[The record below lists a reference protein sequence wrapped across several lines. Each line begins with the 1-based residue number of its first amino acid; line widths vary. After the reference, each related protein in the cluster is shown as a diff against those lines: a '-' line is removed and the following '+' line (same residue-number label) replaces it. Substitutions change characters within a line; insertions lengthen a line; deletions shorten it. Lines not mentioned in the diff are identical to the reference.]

1 MSALIKEALPKP
13 YDTDTLYKEDEH
25 NHLGLTKI
33 LMSRMTDADIAEVHA
48 LESRAYSFP
57 WSRLI
62 FSDCINSRYEC
73 WMMRRSDKVIAY
85 GIMAIAI
92 NESHLLNLCVDS
104 DFRRQGYACYM
115 VRFLSDISIVQN
127 AKRMLLEVRASNYQ
141 AFNLYRKL
149 GFQQI
154 GLRRNYY
161 PAETDREDARVL
173 AKLL

>member
-1 MSALIKEALPKP
+1 MSALVKEALPEP
-13 YDTDTLYKEDEH
+13 YDTDTLYKEDEC
-25 NHLGLTKI
+25 NHLGSTEI
-33 LMSRMTDADIAEVHA
+33 LMSRMTNADIAEVHT
-48 LESRAYSFP
+48 LESRSYSFP

-73 WMMRRSDKVIAY
+73 WMVRKSDKVIAY
-85 GIMAIAI
+85 GIMAIATD
-92 NESHLLNLCVDS
+92 ESHLLNLCVDS

-127 AKRMLLEVRASNYQ
+127 VKRMLLEVRASNYK

>member
-1 MSALIKEALPKP
+1 MSALVKETLPET
-13 YDTDTLYKEDEH
+13 YATDISYKEGEH
-25 NHLGLTKI
+25 DYVKPTKI
-33 LMSRMTDADIAEVHA
+33 LMSRMTDADVAEVHN
-48 LESRAYSFP
+48 LESRSYSFP

-73 WMMRRSDKVIAY
+73 WIMKKSNKVIAY
-85 GIMAIAI
+85 GIMAVAI
-92 NESHLLNLCVDS
+92 DESHLMNLCIDS

-115 VRFLSDISIVQN
+115 VRFLSDISIVLN

-154 GLRRNYY
+154 GLRKNYY
-161 PAETDREDARVL
+161 PSETDREDARVL

>member
-1 MSALIKEALPKP
+1 MSALVKEALPEM
-13 YDTDTLYKEDEH
+13 YATDTSCKKSEH
-25 NHLGLTKI
+25 DYVKPTKI

-48 LESRAYSFP
+48 LESRSYSFS

-62 FSDCINSRYEC
+62 FSDCINSQYEC
-73 WMMRRSDKVIAY
+73 WMMRKSDKVIAY

-92 NESHLLNLCVDS
+92 EESHLLNLCVDS

-115 VRFLSDISIVQN
+115 VRFLSDISIVRN
-127 AKRMLLEVRASNYQ
+127 AKRMLLEVRVNNYQ

-154 GLRRNYY
+154 GLRKNYY

>member
-1 MSALIKEALPKP
+1 MSALVKEALPET
-13 YDTDTLYKEDEH
+13 YSTDISYKEAER
-25 NHLGLTKI
+25 NNLGPTKI

-48 LESRAYSFP
+48 LESRVYSFP

-62 FSDCINSRYEC
+62 FSDCINSQYEC
-73 WMMRRSDKVIAY
+73 WMMRKSDKVIAY
-85 GIMAIAI
+85 GIMAVAI
-92 NESHLLNLCVDS
+92 DESHLLNLCVDS

-115 VRFLSDISIVQN
+115 VRFLSDISIVRN

-154 GLRRNYY
+154 GLRGNYY